1 MKDPRIVK
9 LKTNPSPGYV
19 YLISAV
25 GTGIFKIGKTQVSV
39 LTRLKG
45 LQTGSPIVLRYVYHV
60 YVENVDICEV
70 ELHRRFS
77 DRRQIGEWF
86 ALTPTEVKECILLMR
101 LVKETE
107 PIEVFVSS
115 EAEEKT
121 EENTE
126 VEIETEGEGEARFC
140 SLGFTRIEAVNQID
154 LLRERLNKQQI
165 IELLWNCKK
174 GRSADYQRAYAEFHE
189 LTAGNATTTN
199 SSTEGRFG
207 SERLTKIETIGLI
220 ERLQK
225 TLNQSQIIETLW
237 NCTVGGSRAYKQ
249 AHAEFQEL
257 TAKNATIKNILAE

>member
-45 LQTGSPIVLRYVYHV
+45 LQTGSPVLLRYVYHV

-107 PIEVFVSS
+107 PIEVFVSQ
-115 EAEEKT
+115 KT
-121 EENTE
+121 EAKTETKAEAE
-126 VEIETEGEGEARFC
+126 VEIEAEVETETEAKIEAETRFC
-140 SLGFTRIEAVNQID
+140 SLGLTRLEAIDQID
-154 LLRERLNKQQI
+154 MLGKRLNQQQI
-165 IELLWNCKK
+165 IERLWECKK
-174 GRSADYQRAYAEFHE
+174 GRSAAYRQAYAQFHE
-189 LTAGNATTTN
+189 LTGKKPL
-199 SSTEGRFG
+199 SKVFFQ
-207 SERLTKIETIGLI
+207 SE
-220 ERLQK
+220 
-225 TLNQSQIIETLW
+225 
-237 NCTVGGSRAYKQ
+237 
-249 AHAEFQEL
+249 
-257 TAKNATIKNILAE
+257 TAARN

>member
-9 LKTNPSPGYV
+9 LKTNPSQGYV

-39 LTRLKG
+39 LTRLRG
-45 LQTGSPIVLRYVYHV
+45 LQTGSPVVLRYVYHA

-115 EAEEKT
+115 EAEETT
-121 EENTE
+121 EEKTE
-126 VEIETEGEGEARFC
+126 VEIETEGRF
-140 SLGFTRIEAVNQID
+140 
-154 LLRERLNKQQI
+154 
-165 IELLWNCKK
+165 
-174 GRSADYQRAYAEFHE
+174 
-189 LTAGNATTTN
+189 
-199 SSTEGRFG
+199 SSEK
-207 SERLTKIETIGLI
+207 LTKIETIGLI

-257 TAKNATIKNILAE
+257 TAKNATIKNILTE